1 LKTARETI
9 EYVAISA
16 GMALASGSFMVL
28 SGLFT
33 VTSGIYAVISVPLAG
48 IVCAAVS
55 VSISELASMYPSAPG
70 IGTYLRFAFGRRIS
84 LAGVESFVFSQI
96 LNEVVPSAHPYLS
109 VVAMF
114 VVVVAINLVGFEQP
128 RLFQLA
134 ATCLLVIA
142 VIALSTYALMGPQ
155 LGLADQGLPRNISE
169 SQPLGQLLGA
179 TGMAV
184 FLYMG
189 FEWGLVPL
197 LIMKRV

>member
-1 LKTARETI
+1 
-9 EYVAISA
+9 
-16 GMALASGSFMVL
+16 MALASGSFMVL

-84 LAGVESFVFSQI
+84 LAMVFLYLSLVMVLAGVESFVFSQI